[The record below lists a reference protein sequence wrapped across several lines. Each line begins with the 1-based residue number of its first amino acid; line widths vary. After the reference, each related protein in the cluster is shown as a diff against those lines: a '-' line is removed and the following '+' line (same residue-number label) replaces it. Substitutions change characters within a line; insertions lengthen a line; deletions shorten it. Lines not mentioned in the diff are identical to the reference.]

1 MLAIYATEVHVLIR
15 LLATILIA
23 GSSFV
28 CVIGQGT
35 DRPLKTTGPTPVA
48 KQRDLPFPG
57 GVDLQFLIKELAR
70 DADLNVLFDAE
81 SRLENRKT
89 RIELKNVTGAE
100 ALKLLLLQEGLYS
113 EEVGPKT
120 ILVASRLR
128 GTSIPQLG
136 LGITPLTQQL
146 AQYFGVEGG
155 ILINNVRRDS
165 LGAKAGLKAGD
176 VIVAIDDQPVRG
188 ALVVIRAMGDK
199 TEGEFALKIV
209 RDRKDQTV
217 SVRLSEGAP

>member
-1 MLAIYATEVHVLIR
+1 M
-15 LLATILIA
+15 
-23 GSSFV
+23 
-28 CVIGQGT
+28 
-35 DRPLKTTGPTPVA
+35 
-48 KQRDLPFPG
+48 
-57 GVDLQFLIKELAR
+57 
-70 DADLNVLFDAE
+70 DLNVLFDSE
-81 SRLENRKT
+81 SRLEGRKV

-100 ALKLLLLQEGLYS
+100 ALNLLLLQEGLYS

-120 ILVASRLR
+120 ILVASRVR

-155 ILINNVRRDS
+155 ILINHVRRETP
-165 LGAKAGLKAGD
+165 GAKAGLKAGD

-188 ALVVIRAMGDK
+188 ALVVIRALDGK
-199 TEGEFALKIV
+199 KEGEFALKIV

-217 SVRLSEGAP
+217 NIRLPAQ